1 MTTERKRVASRIV
14 SIFVAVAMM
23 SAVSVWAEHGPKQ
36 GPKELNGVK
45 FIEQNI
51 ETATKECDHGDKGLP
66 EFAPTA
72 RDGEPNL
79 ALMVGAK
86 PSVSD
91 DIAEGA
97 YCPKPHNPKSEK
109 DTGRHCG
116 VYIND
121 GFYNNCRSW
130 IGAKYPGWV
139 QIDLGKVATINRV
152 FFGSDHSQGF
162 ADRAA
167 TEFNI
172 LVATDKADAD
182 STAASWKKV
191 LGYKDGEKPIRETT
205 ELKFAATKG
214 RYLRIH
220 IIAPAGTRVDEL
232 EIYGGASP
240 LGGGAAVQADGKLA
254 TNWGEIKQSF

>member
-1 MTTERKRVASRIV
+1 MTTERKRTA
-14 SIFVAVAMM
+14 SIFIAVAMM
-23 SAVSVWAEHGPKQ
+23 GAVSVWAVHEPEQ
-36 GPKELNGVK
+36 GPTELNGIK
-45 FIEQNI
+45 FIEQNMDI
-51 ETATKECDHGDKGLP
+51 ATAECDHGDRPLP
-66 EFAPTA
+66 EFAPTV

-79 ALMVGAK
+79 ALMVGAT

-91 DIAEGA
+91 DIADGA
-97 YCPKPHNPKSEK
+97 YCPKPHNPDSEK
-109 DTGRHCG
+109 DSGRHCG

-130 IGAKYPGWV
+130 IGGTYPGWV
-139 QIDLGKVATINRV
+139 QVDLGKVATINRV

-172 LVATDKADAD
+172 LVATDTADAD
-182 STAASWKKV
+182 SDAASWEKV
-191 LGYKDGEKPIRETT
+191 LSYNDGENPVRETT
-205 ELKFAATKG
+205 EFKFEATKG
-214 RYLRIH
+214 RYVRIH
-220 IIAPAGTRVDEL
+220 IIGPGGSRVDEL

-254 TNWGEIKQSF
+254 TSWGDIKQSF